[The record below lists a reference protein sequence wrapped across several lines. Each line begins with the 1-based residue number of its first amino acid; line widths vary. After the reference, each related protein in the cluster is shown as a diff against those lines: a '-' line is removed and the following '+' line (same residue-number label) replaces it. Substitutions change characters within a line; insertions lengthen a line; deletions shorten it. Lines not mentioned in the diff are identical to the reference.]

1 MVMPS
6 KKFLL
11 RRLREDHLALNP
23 VTAVIF
29 TIATIAIMMIGGFFA
44 GVLHSSLDTSM
55 TVASRDDYQA
65 RYQMNNTSK
74 YMDTAYGIVNINLI
88 IYILGGT
95 LALVI
100 SAFAVGMGRRD

>member
-1 MVMPS
+1 MVMPT
-6 KKFLL
+6 KKLLL
-11 RRLREDHLALNP
+11 RKLREDSFAMNP

-55 TVASRDDYQA
+55 ATPSSADYQA

-74 YMDTAYGIVNINLI
+74 YMDTAYGIVNVNLI

-100 SAFAVGMGRRD
+100 SAFAIGTGRRD